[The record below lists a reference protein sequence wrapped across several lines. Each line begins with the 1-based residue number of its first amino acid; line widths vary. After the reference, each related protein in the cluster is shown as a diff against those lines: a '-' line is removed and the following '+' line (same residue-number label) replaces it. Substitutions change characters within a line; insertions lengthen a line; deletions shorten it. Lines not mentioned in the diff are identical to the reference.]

1 MYKQRTKCIYISIH
15 LTYSLFN
22 WLFTFWQNSMSS
34 DTTFGGNI
42 QGSADKVKGA
52 SVSGGVSGSISN
64 GIATK
69 DDR

>member
-1 MYKQRTKCIYISIH
+1 M
-15 LTYSLFN
+15 
-22 WLFTFWQNSMSS
+22 FTFWQNSMSRE
-34 DTTFGGNI
+34 TTFGGSVE
-42 QGSADKVKGA
+42 GSATNGVKGVKGV